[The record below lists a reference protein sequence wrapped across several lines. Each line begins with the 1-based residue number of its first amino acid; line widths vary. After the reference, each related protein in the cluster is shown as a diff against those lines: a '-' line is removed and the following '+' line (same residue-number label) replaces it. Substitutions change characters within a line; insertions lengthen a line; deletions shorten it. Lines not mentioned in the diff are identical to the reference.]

1 MHAMSDIW
9 TAQLAFLAF
18 VFIAI
23 CAFGVILLE
32 MVISSVL
39 QGYVKRKPAP
49 SKGEVTSAR
58 RPSRR

>member
-23 CAFGVILLE
+23 CAFGVIVLE
-32 MVISSVL
+32 VVISSVM
-39 QGYVKRKPAP
+39 QDYAKRKTAP
-49 SKGEVTSAR
+49 SRGEVTSAR